1 MPRNCK
7 NSPDA
12 FCYIC
17 GQFTLSGQRKKITP
31 EISKIY
37 KAYFGCPL
45 GDQDKTWAPHVACYS
60 CFSLLRDWINKL
72 RSSFRFAIPMI
83 WREPKDHYNDCYF
96 CAVNTAGFSSK
107 NKHQIV

>member
-7 NSPDA
+7 NSPGT

-37 KAYFGCPL
+37 KMYFGCPL
-45 GDQDKTWAPHVACYS
+45 GDQDKTWASHVACYY
-60 CFSLLRDWINKL
+60 CCSLLRDWINKR
-72 RSSFRFAIPMI
+72 RSSFQFAIPMI
-83 WREPKDHYNDCYF
+83 
-96 CAVNTAGFSSK
+96 
-107 NKHQIV
+107 